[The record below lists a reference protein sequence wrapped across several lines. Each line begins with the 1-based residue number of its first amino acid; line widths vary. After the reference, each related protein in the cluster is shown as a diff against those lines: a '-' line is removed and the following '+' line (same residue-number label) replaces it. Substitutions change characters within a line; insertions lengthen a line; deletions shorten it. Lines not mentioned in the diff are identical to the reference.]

1 MPSGRSRPSIPGAR
15 PKELD
20 DVQQLARDKS
30 LDAVSTLAAIHAD
43 VEQPPTARI
52 AAANAILDRAFG
64 KASAAGTGEGGDGG
78 DGTVLASIKVEFVRP
93 GDRAGEG

>member
-1 MPSGRSRPSIPGAR
+1 MLARRRFAAPGDR

-20 DVQQLARDKS
+20 DVQQLARDKA
-30 LDAVSTLAAIHAD
+30 LEAIGTLAAIHAD

-78 DGTVLASIKVEFVRP
+78 DGTVLASIKVEFVRAD
-93 GDRAGEG
+93 DRAGEG